1 MSALENRVVQL
12 PASETPKSEA
22 MPERKFEVEPWQKF
36 EPAPD
41 DVIIHIRFHPNADVA
56 WMGVEPPEHVSWKD
70 LYTHLRME
78 AYDYYRGLAG
88 GRGFFRI
95 PRATY
100 DAIVSKL

>member
-1 MSALENRVVQL
+1 MQMSALENRVVQL
-12 PASETPKSEA
+12 PASEKPKSEA
-22 MPERKFEVEPWQKF
+22 VPEQKF
-36 EPAPD
+36 EPKFASAPD
-41 DVIIHIRFHPNADVA
+41 DVLIHIRFHPNADIA
-56 WMGVEPPEHVSWKD
+56 SISVEPPKHLNWKD

-78 AYDYYRGLAG
+78 AADYYRGLAG